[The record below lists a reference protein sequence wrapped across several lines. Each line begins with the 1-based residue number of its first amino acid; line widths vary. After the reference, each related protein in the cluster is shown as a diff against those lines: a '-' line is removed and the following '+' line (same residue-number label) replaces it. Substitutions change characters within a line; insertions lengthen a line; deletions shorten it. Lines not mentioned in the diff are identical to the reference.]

1 MALLQGASYGIFLI
15 SAVAYA
21 NELAPAAL
29 KSTAQG
35 LLVSVMSLAN
45 LGAGLAGGWLLD
57 HVGPRGLFLAMMCTC
72 LAGLGVFVWGWRR
85 SRSPV
90 NAVA

>member
-1 MALLQGASYGIFLI
+1 GTSYGFFLVA
-15 SAVAYA
+15 AVAYA
-21 NELAPAAL
+21 NELAPDEL

-57 HVGPRGLFLAMMCTC
+57 SIGHRGLFLAMMGVC
-72 LAGLGVFVWGWRR
+72 LVALGVFVAGRR
-85 SRSPV
+85 VSRPAADPS
-90 NAVA
+90 ALAAGR